1 MSRLQKKCFIVSA
14 GVHLLLFVILLVGPA
29 FLSSKSHSEDA
40 QTLDFYPSKLIDA
53 ALMGGGNRN
62 ANPPAPVQPPLQP
75 PVQAHQASAE
85 KSREPDPPK
94 QIAKTKIDPDSVET
108 PEPKR
113 HKPQISLELK
123 TRTETSTKSK
133 SKSIRT
139 DTQAQEKQIADN
151 RSRQAKQLRSAADS
165 IRENTSSATSIVDPG
180 PGGGGPSYASYAA
193 LVKTRY
199 ENAWQEPNDAAND
212 NAITKVSVTIGCDGT
227 VYSSRITRASGDSQ
241 VDRSVQQTLDRVTFI
256 APFPEGF
263 KEKQR
268 TYIINFNL
276 KAKRGLA

>member
-94 QIAKTKIDPDSVET
+94 QIAKTKIDPDSVEM

-113 HKPQISLELK
+113 HKPQVSLELK

-133 SKSIRT
+133 PKSSST
-139 DTQAQEKQIADN
+139 DTQTREKQIADN
-151 RSRQAKQLRSAADS
+151 RSRLVRQLTSAAES
-165 IRENTSSATSIVDPG
+165 IGANTSSATSIQDPG
-180 PGGGGPSYASYAA
+180 PGGGGPSYASYAS

>member
-29 FLSSKSHSEDA
+29 FLSSKSHSEDV

-62 ANPPAPVQPPLQP
+62 AKPPAPVVPPSQPPA
-75 PVQAHQASAE
+75 QAHQAPTE

-94 QIAKTKIDPDSVET
+94 QMAKAKIDPESVEM

-113 HKPQISLELK
+113 HKPQVSLEWK

-133 SKSIRT
+133 PKSSIT
-139 DTQAQEKQIADN
+139 DMQTREKQFADN

-180 PGGGGPSYASYAA
+180 PGGGGPSYASYAS

-227 VYSSRITRASGDSQ
+227 VYSSQITRPSGDLQ